1 MGVKEGA
8 RACVERVVCGSCV
21 ENDWLCCDAYDDAQV
36 FIADTD
42 LLTLFAYAKPCS
54 FLPIAMQ
61 IATPSSSQPV
71 SPRYL
76 KYRPSGAL
84 LGKLSPSKHATTFPR
99 DNRGKERVGSTMGH
113 FETRASERGR
123 ARVERVPVTC
133 RLAMHGQ

>member
-1 MGVKEGA
+1 MGVKEGV

-76 KYRPSGAL
+76 KYRYLGDTGILKNPPFGCPAGQAIAFKTRNNLSKGQQGEREGWFNNGA
-84 LGKLSPSKHATTFPR
+84 F
-99 DNRGKERVGSTMGH
+99 
-113 FETRASERGR
+113 
-123 ARVERVPVTC
+123 
-133 RLAMHGQ
+133 